1 MSALI
6 KLLLVIATGV
16 TGGFLV
22 WLAGGYLDRLLYPE
36 GNQFRLAALALFTTF
51 TVVFGM
57 LALVWPASGQSDSL
71 PWR

>member
-6 KLLLVIATGV
+6 KLLVVIAFTG

-36 GNQFRLAALALFTTF
+36 GTQFRLAALSLFTTF

-57 LALVWPASGQSDSL
+57 LALVWPTSGQSDWL
-71 PWR
+71 PRR